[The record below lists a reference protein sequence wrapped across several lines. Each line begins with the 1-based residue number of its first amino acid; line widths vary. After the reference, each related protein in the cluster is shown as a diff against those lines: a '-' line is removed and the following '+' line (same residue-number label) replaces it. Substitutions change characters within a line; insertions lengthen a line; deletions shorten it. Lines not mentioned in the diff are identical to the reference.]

1 MEAGKTS
8 NTYGIF
14 YASWKCGGNQIECAH
29 LDDSTILIESVC
41 SPPNSKQELSVNL
54 GYLAEDLVKT
64 VA

>member
-8 NTYGIF
+8 NTHGIF
-14 YASWKCGGNQIECAH
+14 YASWKCGENQIECAH
-29 LDDSTILIESVC
+29 LDNTILIESVC

-54 GYLAEDLVKT
+54 GYLAEDLKT